1 MASRP
6 KSTSSRSRTS
16 RSGSSSRTT
25 SKSRSTSR
33 SRSSSSQSSLFED
46 IITALQSLLG
56 GIFDRLHSLTLDQRL
71 DIIGVLLTLTG
82 FLSILGFLY
91 RTSDNVFGQWGTFLA
106 NTFGWMIYVL
116 PIALTLFG
124 IWLILRRF
132 ERLPSI
138 TLERVVGIV
147 LFFISLTIWVHIV
160 GLLTIAEIA
169 DYQGGGGFGRFL
181 TIPLL
186 RGFGWSAAAVINLLL
201 TWLGIMFTL
210 DVPFARIWV
219 KTEAWRGR
227 FKERFSAS
235 FQRPASQDERLS
247 RKEEIEVPED
257 LPQVFR
263 PITEAGMGNSA
274 SVAVEEPATSEKP
287 QKAEDEFSKPIRKPP
302 DREWKLPEAN
312 DLLRPAPEFKPD
324 TSMVEEQARIIEETL
339 DLLGAP
345 GHVVETNHGPR
356 VTQFGVEPDFN
367 ERRSG
372 DKIRVRVNKLV
383 ALADD
388 LTMALASQ
396 SVRIQAPVPGKS
408 YVGIEVPNANSQPV
422 VLSEIIDSQ
431 VFRKIHSLLRF
442 GLGKD
447 VTGRAVA
454 ANLKTMP
461 HMLIAGTTGSGKSV
475 CINAILCNFLLYNSP
490 RDLRLLLVD
499 PKRVEL
505 TGYNGIPHLL
515 APVVVEMTKVVNAL
529 QWILREMESR
539 YHKFSKVGARNL
551 TGFNQKNPKDYMP
564 HIVVVIDEL
573 ADLMMTAPG
582 ETESTITRLAQ
593 LARATGI
600 HLILA
605 TQRPS
610 TKVITGLIKANF
622 PARIAFNVATGVDSR
637 VILDTN
643 GAERL
648 LGKGDMLFKPPDM
661 ANPFRLQGVHVSD
674 EEIDKIVNYWKND
687 AHKQTAKSS
696 QKADSA
702 QPKSTTKSVL
712 PGELINAQQGKLWDL
727 DSKFDP
733 LTEEAV
739 DVIRNEGRASTT
751 MLQRKLR
758 IGYTRAARII
768 EHLFSLGIISEPH
781 PTTQIREV
789 LDWGEQGPPNNDDAE
804 EEEQFDDY
812 QSLEEEGD
820 NDE

>member
-1 MASRP
+1 MASKP
-6 KSTSSRSRTS
+6 KSTSSRSRT
-16 RSGSSSRTT
+16 GS
-25 SKSRSTSR
+25 SR
-33 SRSSSSQSSLFED
+33 SRKKSSTRSRNAYQEPSIWEGLQDLFR
-46 IITALQSLLG
+46 
-56 GIFDRLHSLTLDQRL
+56 GIYDRLHALTLDQRL
-71 DIIGVLLTLTG
+71 DIIGILLC
-82 FLSILGFLY
+82 ILGFFSIIGFFY
-91 RTSDNVFGQWGTFLA
+91 RSTDNMFGQWGLFLS
-106 NTFGWMIYVL
+106 NTFGWMVYVVPL
-116 PIALTLFG
+116 SVTLFG

-132 ERLPSI
+132 DSTPSI
-138 TLERVVGIV
+138 TLERIVGI
-147 LFFISLTIWVHIV
+147 LFFFISFTIWVHIFAMQ
-160 GLLTIAEIA
+160 TIVSPLAH
-169 DYQGGGGFGRFL
+169 QGGGFFGRLL
-181 TIPLL
+181 TIPLID
-186 RGFGWSAAAVINLLL
+186 GFGWLSALVINLCL
-201 TWLGIMFTL
+201 TWLAIMFTF

-219 KTEAWRGR
+219 KTESLRKVLKDR
-227 FKERFSAS
+227 FESTIS
-235 FQRPASQDERLS
+235 LPASQEARLS

-257 LPQVFR
+257 LPQIFR
-263 PITEAGMGNSA
+263 PISDISA
-274 SVAVEEPATSEKP
+274 TGSSVAIEESGTSENKEEKP
-287 QKAEDEFSKPIRKPP
+287 ADEFSKPIRKPP
-302 DREWKLPEAN
+302 DREWKLPDAMT
-312 DLLRPAPEFKPD
+312 LLKPVPDFQTD

-345 GHVVETNHGPR
+345 GHVVEINHGPR

-383 ALADD
+383 ALSDD

-408 YVGIEVPNANSQPV
+408 YVGIEVPNTQAEPV
-422 VLSEIIDSQ
+422 VLSEITAAQ
-431 VFRKIHSLLRF
+431 VFRKIHSPLRF

-461 HMLIAGTTGSGKSV
+461 HLLIAGTTGSGKSV
-475 CINAILCNFLLYNSP
+475 CINAILCNLLLYNSP

-551 TGFNQKNPKDYMP
+551 VGFNQKNPKDYLP

-648 LGKGDMLFKPPDM
+648 LGKGDMLFKPPDL
-661 ANPFRLQGVHVSD
+661 ANPFRLQGVFVSD
-674 EEIDKIVNYWKND
+674 DEIDNIVNYWKND
-687 AHKQTAKSS
+687 AHKTTPSSQQSGKSKPKSS
-696 QKADSA
+696 
-702 QPKSTTKSVL
+702 KSNTKTSETL
-712 PGELINAQQGKLWDL
+712 HNAQQGKLWDL
-727 DSKFDP
+727 NSKFDP

-739 DVIRNEGRASTT
+739 KLIRQEKRASTT

-758 IGYTRAARII
+758 IGYTRAARMI
-768 EHLFSLGIISEPH
+768 EHLYSLGIISAPH

-789 LDWGEQGPPNNDDAE
+789 LDWGEQGPPDQPEEPEYDDD
-804 EEEQFDDY
+804 F
-812 QSLEEEGD
+812 QSLEEE
-820 NDE
+820 

>member
-1 MASRP
+1 MASKP
-6 KSTSSRSRTS
+6 KSTSSRTK
-16 RSGSSSRTT
+16 SGS
-25 SKSRSTSR
+25 SRSTS
-33 SRSSSSQSSLFED
+33 SRRKSSSTEPTIWEGLQELFR
-46 IITALQSLLG
+46 
-56 GIFDRLHSLTLDQRL
+56 GIYDRLHALTLDQRL
-71 DIIGVLLTLTG
+71 DIIGVLLAILG
-82 FLSILGFLY
+82 FFSILGFVY
-91 RTSDNVFGQWGTFLA
+91 RSSDNIFGQWGTFLS
-106 NTFGWMIYVL
+106 NTFGWMIYVV
-116 PIALTLFG
+116 PIAVTLFG

-132 ERLPSI
+132 ERTPSI
-138 TLERVVGIV
+138 TLERIAGIL
-147 LFFISLTIWVHIV
+147 LFFVSFTIWVHFFAMQ
-160 GLLTIAEIA
+160 TIAA
-169 DYQGGGGFGRFL
+169 PLPHQGGGFFGRLL
-181 TIPLL
+181 TTPLL
-186 RGFGWSAAAVINLLL
+186 VGFGWLAAIIINLCL
-201 TWLGIMFTL
+201 TWLAVVLTF

-219 KTEAWRGR
+219 NTESFRVQLQ
-227 FKERFSAS
+227 ERFAAS
-235 FQRPASQDERLS
+235 FSRPAGQQERLS

-257 LPQVFR
+257 LPQVFK
-263 PITEAGMGNSA
+263 PISEINANSMNEEK
-274 SVAVEEPATSEKP
+274 EEPASPEKEDTP
-287 QKAEDEFSKPIRKPP
+287 ADEFSKPIRRPP
-302 DREWKLPEAN
+302 DREWKLPDAAE
-312 DLLRPAPEFKPD
+312 LLQPAPPYEPD

-345 GHVVETNHGPR
+345 GHVVEINHGPR
-356 VTQFGVEPDFN
+356 VTQYGVEPDFN

-372 DKIRVRVNKLV
+372 DKIRVRVTKLV
-383 ALADD
+383 SLADD

-408 YVGIEVPNANSQPV
+408 YVGIEVPNANAEPV
-422 VLSEIIDSQ
+422 VLSEIISAQ
-431 VFRKIHSLLRF
+431 VFRKIHSPLRF

-461 HMLIAGTTGSGKSV
+461 HLLIAGTTGAGKSV
-475 CINAILCNFLLYNSP
+475 CINAILCNLLLYNSP

-529 QWILREMESR
+529 QWIMREMESR

-551 TGFNQKNPKDYMP
+551 IGFNQKNPKDYLP

-637 VILDTN
+637 VILDQN

-648 LGKGDMLFKPPDM
+648 LGKGDMLFKPPDIP
-661 ANPFRLQGVHVSD
+661 NPFRLQGVFVSD
-674 EEIDKIVNYWKND
+674 EEIDNIVNYWKHD
-687 AHKQTAKSS
+687 AHKQGKSS
-696 QKADSA
+696 QQSKKQSA
-702 QPKSTTKSVL
+702 TPSSKTTSSSSL
-712 PGELINAQQGKLWDL
+712 LNAEQGKLWDL
-727 DSKFDP
+727 NSKFDP

-739 DVIRNEGRASTT
+739 RIIREEQRASTT

-758 IGYTRAARII
+758 IGYTRAARMID
-768 EHLFSLGIISEPH
+768 HLYSLGIISEPH
-781 PTTQIREV
+781 PTTQIRTV
-789 LDWGEQGPPNNDDAE
+789 LDWGDEGPPDEDETE
-804 EEEQFDDY
+804 ESFDEF
-812 QSLEEEGD
+812 QSLEE
-820 NDE
+820 

>member
-1 MASRP
+1 MASKP
-6 KSTSSRSRTS
+6 KSTSTRSKTS
-16 RSGSSSRTT
+16 STRASSSRT
-25 SKSRSTSR
+25 SKTGNSTPRRRSTYNEPSIWEGLQDLFR
-33 SRSSSSQSSLFED
+33 SVY
-46 IITALQSLLG
+46 
-56 GIFDRLHSLTLDQRL
+56 DRLHALTLDQRL
-71 DIIGVLLTLTG
+71 DIIGVLLCVLG
-82 FLSILGFLY
+82 FFSILGFFY
-91 RTSDNVFGQWGTFLA
+91 RGSDNMFGQWGTFLA
-106 NTFGWMIYVL
+106 NTFGWMIYVVPL
-116 PIALTLFG
+116 AVTLFG
-124 IWLILRRF
+124 VWLILRRF
-132 ERLPSI
+132 ERMPTI
-138 TLERVVGIV
+138 TVERITGIF
-147 LFFISLTIWVHIV
+147 LFFLSFTIWVHFFALQTIV
-160 GLLTIAEIA
+160 SPLA
-169 DYQGGGGFGRFL
+169 YQGGGNFGRFL
-181 TIPLL
+181 ANPLIT
-186 RGFGWSAAAVINLLL
+186 GFGWLAALVINLCL
-201 TWLGIMFTL
+201 TWLAILLTF

-219 KTEAWRGR
+219 MTEGARKQL
-227 FKERFSAS
+227 KERFQGTFSPPTL
-235 FQRPASQDERLS
+235 QEERVS
-247 RKEEIEVPED
+247 RKEEIEIPED
-257 LPQVFR
+257 LPQIFR
-263 PITEAGMGNSA
+263 PISDISPGGP
-274 SVAVEEPATSEKP
+274 SVAIDEPITGIDKKENEPA
-287 QKAEDEFSKPIRKPP
+287 DEFSKPIRKPP
-302 DREWKLPEAN
+302 DREWKLPDIGE
-312 DLLRPAPEFKPD
+312 LLQPAPFFESD

-345 GHVVETNHGPR
+345 GHVVEINHGPR

-372 DKIRVRVNKLV
+372 DKIRVRVTKLV
-383 ALADD
+383 SLADD

-408 YVGIEVPNANSQPV
+408 YVGIEVPNADAEPV
-422 VLSEIIDSQ
+422 VLSEIISAQ
-431 VFRKIHSLLRF
+431 VFRKLHSPLRF

-461 HMLIAGTTGSGKSV
+461 HLLIAGTTGSGKSV
-475 CINAILCNFLLYNSP
+475 CINAILCNLLLYNSP

-505 TGYNGIPHLL
+505 TGYNWIPHLL

-551 TGFNQKNPKDYMP
+551 VGFNQKNPKDYLP

-582 ETESTITRLAQ
+582 ETEATITRLAQ

-637 VILDTN
+637 VILDQN

-648 LGKGDMLFKPPDM
+648 LGKGDMLFKPPDL

-674 EEIDKIVNYWKND
+674 EEIDNIINYWKHD
-687 AHKQTAKSS
+687 AHKSDKSS
-696 QKADSA
+696 QQSGKVPPAEKS
-702 QPKSTTKSVL
+702 KSTDSISL
-712 PGELINAQQGKLWDL
+712 LNAQQGKLWDL
-727 DSKFDP
+727 NSKFDP

-739 DVIRNEGRASTT
+739 RLIREEQRASTT

-768 EHLFSLGIISEPH
+768 EHLYSLGIISEPH

-789 LDWGEQGPPNNDDAE
+789 LDWGEQGPPE
-804 EEEQFDDY
+804 MEEQD
-812 QSLEEEGD
+812 LEEEFHSF
-820 NDE
+820 DEEE

>member
-1 MASRP
+1 
-6 KSTSSRSRTS
+6 
-16 RSGSSSRTT
+16 
-25 SKSRSTSR
+25 
-33 SRSSSSQSSLFED
+33 
-46 IITALQSLLG
+46 
-56 GIFDRLHSLTLDQRL
+56 
-71 DIIGVLLTLTG
+71 
-82 FLSILGFLY
+82 
-91 RTSDNVFGQWGTFLA
+91 
-106 NTFGWMIYVL
+106 MIYVV
-116 PIALTLFG
+116 PVAITLFG

-132 ERLPSI
+132 ERTPSI
-138 TLERVVGIV
+138 TLERIAGIF
-147 LFFISLTIWVHIV
+147 LFFISFTIWVHFFALQMLV
-160 GLLTIAEIA
+160 SPLAH
-169 DYQGGGGFGRFL
+169 QGGGFFGRLL
-181 TIPLL
+181 TTPLL
-186 RGFGWSAAAVINLLL
+186 LGFGWLASLVINLCL
-201 TWLGIMFTL
+201 TWLAIMFTF
-210 DVPFARIWV
+210 DIPFARIWV
-219 KTEAWRGR
+219 NTESFRHHL
-227 FKERFSAS
+227 KERFETTL
-235 FQRPASQDERLS
+235 ERSSIQQERFS

-263 PITEAGMGNSA
+263 PISDIGTGST
-274 SVAVEEPATSEKP
+274 SVAIEEAPSTNKPEQPA
-287 QKAEDEFSKPIRKPP
+287 DEFSKPIRKPP
-302 DREWKLPEAN
+302 DREWKLPEAMEM
-312 DLLRPAPEFKPD
+312 LRAAPDFEPD

-345 GHVVETNHGPR
+345 GHVVEINHGPR

-372 DKIRVRVNKLV
+372 DKIRVRVTKLV
-383 ALADD
+383 SLADD

-408 YVGIEVPNANSQPV
+408 YVGIEVPNANAEPV
-422 VLSEIIDSQ
+422 VLSEIISAQ
-431 VFRKIHSLLRF
+431 VFRKIHSPLRF

-461 HMLIAGTTGSGKSV
+461 HLLIAGTTGSGKSV
-475 CINAILCNFLLYNSP
+475 CINAILCNLLLYNSP

-515 APVVVEMTKVVNAL
+515 APVVVEMEKVVNAL

-551 TGFNQKNPKDYMP
+551 IGFNEKNPKDYLP

-582 ETESTITRLAQ
+582 ETEATITRLAQ

-637 VILDTN
+637 VILDQN

-648 LGKGDMLFKPPDM
+648 LGKGDMLFKPPDL

-674 EEIDKIVNYWKND
+674 EEIEKIVNYWRHD
-687 AHKQTAKSS
+687 AHKTEKNTLESGKQTPPSAK
-696 QKADSA
+696 
-702 QPKSTTKSVL
+702 PKESTSFMH
-712 PGELINAQQGKLWDL
+712 AQQGKLWDL
-727 DSKFDP
+727 NSKFDP

-739 DVIRNEGRASTT
+739 QLIREEQRASTT

-768 EHLFSLGIISEPH
+768 EHLYSLGIISEPH

-789 LDWGEQGPPNNDDAE
+789 LDWGEQGPPEEQPPE
-804 EEEQFDDY
+804 EEYDDFH
-812 QSLEEEGD
+812 SM
-820 NDE
+820 DE